1 MKNLLKYKDYLGTVS
16 FSNEDQCL
24 YGKVIG
30 IDDLVSYE
38 SDSVSGLKKAFET
51 AVEDYLESCKSVN
64 KSPLKSYRGVFNIR
78 TSPEKH
84 QTLSILAQ
92 KNGLKLNQVVNMALD
107 QYLENNK
114 ALS

>member
-1 MKNLLKYKDYLGTVS
+1 MKNLLKYKEYLGTVS

-84 QTLSILAQ
+84 QTLSIIAQ

>member
-1 MKNLLKYKDYLGTVS
+1 MKNLLKYKEYLGTVS
-16 FSNEDQCL
+16 FSNEYQCL

>member
-1 MKNLLKYKDYLGTVS
+1 MKNLLKYKEYLGTVS

-64 KSPLKSYRGVFNIR
+64 KPPLKSYRGVFNIR

-92 KNGLKLNQVVNMALD
+92 KNGLKLNQVVNLALD

>member
-1 MKNLLKYKDYLGTVS
+1 MKNLLKYKEYLGTVS